1 MELLN
6 IKIGDLDNQMKILGD
21 DVDDTRNQSLRKTLI
36 FRNIQQELLKESW
49 NTTKRILTN
58 EIRRIIPNRSLEEI
72 LTKIERPVRPKPK
85 EN

>member
-1 MELLN
+1 MESLN
-6 IKIGDLDNQMKILGD
+6 IKIGDLDNQMKVLGD
-21 DVDDTRNQSLRKTLI
+21 DIDDTRNQSLRKTLI

>member
-36 FRNIQQELLKESW
+36 F
-49 NTTKRILTN
+49 
-58 EIRRIIPNRSLEEI
+58 
-72 LTKIERPVRPKPK
+72 
-85 EN
+85 